1 MKKQI
6 IADKHGVRVVLNFKL
21 FNIPIR
27 RFYSIDQAMKYLN
40 KDRDKALSSSELITK
55 NK

>member
-27 RFYSIDQAMKYLN
+27 RFYSIDQAMRYLN
-40 KDRDKALSSSELITK
+40 KDKGKALPSIELITK
-55 NK
+55 TK